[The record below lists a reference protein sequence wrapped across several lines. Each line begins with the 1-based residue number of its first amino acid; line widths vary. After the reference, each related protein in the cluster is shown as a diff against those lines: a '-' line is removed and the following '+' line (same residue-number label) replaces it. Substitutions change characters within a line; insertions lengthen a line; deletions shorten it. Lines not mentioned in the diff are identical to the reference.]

1 MPLYARPVA
10 AHCPDRKPSTSPDDF
25 VVLSGSYQAGSFH
38 RIAHGPGEGRW
49 LWGAGLGVA
58 TANFLASGYATVTAN

>member
-10 AHCPDRKPSTSPDDF
+10 AHDPDGKPSPSPDDF
-25 VVLSGSYQAGSFH
+25 VILSASYEAGSFH

-49 LWGAGLGVA
+49 LWAASLGGVA
-58 TANFLASGYATVTAN
+58 ADV